1 MEHFAG
7 EHTAGLPVRDGCDA
21 AGAADAA
28 PRCAA
33 VGVSSADGRETER
46 AAASAAAHPAEGTG
60 PVENPPAG
68 AASEAGLTPV
78 ENPLAGAAS
87 EAGLTPVENPLAGAA
102 SEAGVASAENMPA
115 DAVPVAEI
123 RGVVEHGRR
132 LGRELGFPTAN
143 LAVDEALAAEDGV
156 YASLVEV
163 GGVRYRAMSN
173 LGRNPSVG
181 GQPRH
186 LETHLFGFEGSLY
199 GREVRVV
206 LLRKVRD
213 ERRFDTVG
221 ELRAQIARDKEQILN
236 LKMNLK

>member
-33 VGVSSADGRETER
+33 AGVSAADGRETER
-46 AAASAAAHPAEGTG
+46 AAASATPPPAAGTG

-68 AASEAGLTPV
+68 AAPGT
-78 ENPLAGAAS
+78 
-87 EAGLTPVENPLAGAA
+87 
-102 SEAGVASAENMPA
+102 GVASAENMPA
-115 DAVPVAEI
+115 GAAPVAEI

-213 ERRFDTVG
+213 ERRFDTVE
-221 ELRAQIARDKEQILN
+221 ELRAQIARDKEQIMN

>member
-33 VGVSSADGRETER
+33 AGVSAADGRETER
-46 AAASAAAHPAEGTG
+46 AAASATPPPAAGTG
-60 PVENPPAG
+60 LVENPP
-68 AASEAGLTPV
+68 
-78 ENPLAGAAS
+78 
-87 EAGLTPVENPLAGAA
+87 AGAA

-115 DAVPVAEI
+115 GAAPVAEI

-213 ERRFDTVG
+213 ERRFDTVE

>member
-28 PRCAA
+28 LRCAA
-33 VGVSSADGRETER
+33 AGVSAADGRETER
-46 AAASAAAHPAEGTG
+46 AAASATPPPAAGTG
-60 PVENPPAG
+60 PVENPPAGAASGTGLIPVENPPAG

-78 ENPLAGAAS
+78 ENPLAGAA
-87 EAGLTPVENPLAGAA
+87 
-102 SEAGVASAENMPA
+102 
-115 DAVPVAEI
+115 PVAEI

-213 ERRFDTVG
+213 ERRFDTVE
-221 ELRAQIARDKEQILN
+221 ELRAQIARDKEQIMN

>member
-1 MEHFAG
+1 MERFAG

-21 AGAADAA
+21 AGAADAQT
-28 PRCAA
+28 RCAA

-68 AASEAGLTPV
+68 AASE
-78 ENPLAGAAS
+78 E
-87 EAGLTPVENPLAGAA
+87 
-102 SEAGVASAENMPA
+102 GVLSAENMPA

-199 GREVRVV
+199 GCEVRVV

-213 ERRFDTVG
+213 ERRFDTVE
-221 ELRAQIARDKEQILN
+221 ELRAQIARDKEQIMN

>member
-33 VGVSSADGRETER
+33 AGVSAADGRETER
-46 AAASAAAHPAEGTG
+46 AAASATPPPAAGTG

-68 AASEAGLTPV
+68 AASEAG
-78 ENPLAGAAS
+78 
-87 EAGLTPVENPLAGAA
+87 
-102 SEAGVASAENMPA
+102 VASAENMPA
-115 DAVPVAEI
+115 GAAPVAEI

-221 ELRAQIARDKEQILN
+221 ELRAQIARDKEQIMN

>member
-21 AGAADAA
+21 AGAGDAQT
-28 PRCAA
+28 RCAA

-78 ENPLAGAAS
+78 ENPLAGAAP

-102 SEAGVASAENMPA
+102 FEAGVASAENMPA

-213 ERRFDTVG
+213 ERRFDTVE

>member
-33 VGVSSADGRETER
+33 AGVSAADGRETER
-46 AAASAAAHPAEGTG
+46 AAASATPPPAAGTG

-68 AASEAGLTPV
+68 AASEAG
-78 ENPLAGAAS
+78 
-87 EAGLTPVENPLAGAA
+87 
-102 SEAGVASAENMPA
+102 VASAENMPA
-115 DAVPVAEI
+115 GAAPVAEI

-213 ERRFDTVG
+213 ERRFDTVE

>member
-1 MEHFAG
+1 M
-7 EHTAGLPVRDGCDA
+7 
-21 AGAADAA
+21 
-28 PRCAA
+28 
-33 VGVSSADGRETER
+33 
-46 AAASAAAHPAEGTG
+46 
-60 PVENPPAG
+60 
-68 AASEAGLTPV
+68 
-78 ENPLAGAAS
+78 
-87 EAGLTPVENPLAGAA
+87 
-102 SEAGVASAENMPA
+102 
-115 DAVPVAEI
+115 
-123 RGVVEHGRR
+123 VEHGRR

-213 ERRFDTVG
+213 ERRFDTVE
-221 ELRAQIARDKEQILN
+221 ELRAQIARDKEQIMN

>member
-33 VGVSSADGRETER
+33 DGVSAADGRETGR
-46 AAASAAAHPAEGTG
+46 AAASATAHSAAETGFVEKPPAGAASGTG
-60 PVENPPAG
+60 LIPVENPPAG
-68 AASEAGLTPV
+68 AASGT
-78 ENPLAGAAS
+78 
-87 EAGLTPVENPLAGAA
+87 
-102 SEAGVASAENMPA
+102 GVASAENMPA
-115 DAVPVAEI
+115 GAAPVAEI

-221 ELRAQIARDKEQILN
+221 ELRAQIARDKEQIMN

>member
-21 AGAADAA
+21 AGAADAQT
-28 PRCAA
+28 RCAA
-33 VGVSSADGRETER
+33 AGVSSADGRETER
-46 AAASAAAHPAEGTG
+46 AAVSATAPPAAGTG

-68 AASEAGLTPV
+68 AASEAG
-78 ENPLAGAAS
+78 
-87 EAGLTPVENPLAGAA
+87 
-102 SEAGVASAENMPA
+102 VASAENMPA
-115 DAVPVAEI
+115 GAAPVAEI

-199 GREVRVV
+199 EREVRVV

-213 ERRFDTVG
+213 ERRFDTVE

>member
-21 AGAADAA
+21 AGAADAQT
-28 PRCAA
+28 RCAA
-33 VGVSSADGRETER
+33 AGVSAADGRETGR
-46 AAASAAAHPAEGTG
+46 AAVSATAHSAAETG
-60 PVENPPAG
+60 FVEKPPAG
-68 AASEAGLTPV
+68 AASGT
-78 ENPLAGAAS
+78 
-87 EAGLTPVENPLAGAA
+87 
-102 SEAGVASAENMPA
+102 GVASAENMPA

-213 ERRFDTVG
+213 ERRFDTVE

>member
-21 AGAADAA
+21 AGAADAQT
-28 PRCAA
+28 RCAA

-68 AASEAGLTPV
+68 AAPGT
-78 ENPLAGAAS
+78 
-87 EAGLTPVENPLAGAA
+87 
-102 SEAGVASAENMPA
+102 GVASAENMPA
-115 DAVPVAEI
+115 DAAPVAEI

-221 ELRAQIARDKEQILN
+221 ELRAQIARDKEQIMN

>member
-28 PRCAA
+28 CRDASAGVSATAGHTAATEAAEAAEAAGAARCAA
-33 VGVSSADGRETER
+33 AEEGHAADT
-46 AAASAAAHPAEGTG
+46 
-60 PVENPPAG
+60 PAG
-68 AASEAGLTPV
+68 AA
-78 ENPLAGAAS
+78 
-87 EAGLTPVENPLAGAA
+87 
-102 SEAGVASAENMPA
+102 
-115 DAVPVAEI
+115 PVAEI

-163 GGVRYRAMSN
+163 GGVRYLAMSN

-213 ERRFDTVG
+213 ERRFDTVE

>member
-33 VGVSSADGRETER
+33 AGVSAADGRETGR
-46 AAASAAAHPAEGTG
+46 AAVSATAHSAAETG
-60 PVENPPAG
+60 FVEKPP
-68 AASEAGLTPV
+68 
-78 ENPLAGAAS
+78 
-87 EAGLTPVENPLAGAA
+87 AGAA

-115 DAVPVAEI
+115 SAAPVAEI

-213 ERRFDTVG
+213 ERRFDTVE
-221 ELRAQIARDKEQILN
+221 ELRAQIARDKEQIMN

>member
-7 EHTAGLPVRDGCDA
+7 EHTVGLPVRDGCDA

-33 VGVSSADGRETER
+33 AGVSAADGRETER
-46 AAASAAAHPAEGTG
+46 AAASATPPPAAGTG

-68 AASEAGLTPV
+68 AASGT
-78 ENPLAGAAS
+78 
-87 EAGLTPVENPLAGAA
+87 
-102 SEAGVASAENMPA
+102 GVASAENMPA
-115 DAVPVAEI
+115 GAAPVAEI

-213 ERRFDTVG
+213 ERRFDTVE

>member
-7 EHTAGLPVRDGCDA
+7 EHTVGLPVRDGCDA

-33 VGVSSADGRETER
+33 AGVSAADGRETER

-68 AASEAGLTPV
+68 AAPGT
-78 ENPLAGAAS
+78 
-87 EAGLTPVENPLAGAA
+87 
-102 SEAGVASAENMPA
+102 GVASAENMPA
-115 DAVPVAEI
+115 DAAPVAEI

-221 ELRAQIARDKEQILN
+221 ELRAQIARDKEQIMN

>member
-33 VGVSSADGRETER
+33 DGVSAADGRETGR
-46 AAASAAAHPAEGTG
+46 AAVSATAHSAAETGFVEKPPAGAASGTG
-60 PVENPPAG
+60 LIPVENPPAG
-68 AASEAGLTPV
+68 AASE
-78 ENPLAGAAS
+78 
-87 EAGLTPVENPLAGAA
+87 
-102 SEAGVASAENMPA
+102 
-115 DAVPVAEI
+115 AEI

-213 ERRFDTVG
+213 ERRFDTVE

>member
-28 PRCAA
+28 LRCAA
-33 VGVSSADGRETER
+33 AGVSAADGRETER
-46 AAASAAAHPAEGTG
+46 AAASATPPPAAGAG
-60 PVENPPAG
+60 PVENPP
-68 AASEAGLTPV
+68 
-78 ENPLAGAAS
+78 
-87 EAGLTPVENPLAGAA
+87 AGAA

-115 DAVPVAEI
+115 GAAPVAEI

-173 LGRNPSVG
+173 LGSNPSVG

-213 ERRFDTVG
+213 ERRFDTVE

>member
-33 VGVSSADGRETER
+33 DGVSAADGRETGR
-46 AAASAAAHPAEGTG
+46 AAVSATAPPAAGTG
-60 PVENPPAG
+60 FVENPPAG
-68 AASEAGLTPV
+68 AAPE
-78 ENPLAGAAS
+78 E
-87 EAGLTPVENPLAGAA
+87 
-102 SEAGVASAENMPA
+102 GVLSAENMPA

-143 LAVDEALAAEDGV
+143 LAVDEVLAAEDGV

-163 GGVRYRAMSN
+163 GGVCYRAMSN

-213 ERRFDTVG
+213 ERRFDTVE

>member
-1 MEHFAG
+1 M
-7 EHTAGLPVRDGCDA
+7 
-21 AGAADAA
+21 
-28 PRCAA
+28 
-33 VGVSSADGRETER
+33 
-46 AAASAAAHPAEGTG
+46 
-60 PVENPPAG
+60 
-68 AASEAGLTPV
+68 
-78 ENPLAGAAS
+78 
-87 EAGLTPVENPLAGAA
+87 ENPLAGAA

-115 DAVPVAEI
+115 GAAPVAEI

-199 GREVRVV
+199 GREVHVV

>member
-21 AGAADAA
+21 AGAADAT
-28 PRCAA
+28 PRCAGT
-33 VGVSSADGRETER
+33 GVSSADGRETER

-78 ENPLAGAAS
+78 ENPPAGAAS
-87 EAGLTPVENPLAGAA
+87 EAGLIPVENPLAGAA

-213 ERRFDTVG
+213 ERRFDTVE

>member
-7 EHTAGLPVRDGCDA
+7 EHTAGLSVRDGCDA

-33 VGVSSADGRETER
+33 AGVSAADGRETGR
-46 AAASAAAHPAEGTG
+46 AAVSATAHSAAETGFVEKPPAGAASGTG
-60 PVENPPAG
+60 LIPVENPPAD
-68 AASEAGLTPV
+68 AA
-78 ENPLAGAAS
+78 
-87 EAGLTPVENPLAGAA
+87 
-102 SEAGVASAENMPA
+102 
-115 DAVPVAEI
+115 PVAEI

-163 GGVRYRAMSN
+163 GGVCYRAMSN

-213 ERRFDTVG
+213 ERRFDTVE
-221 ELRAQIARDKEQILN
+221 ELRAQIARDKEQIMN

>member
-1 MEHFAG
+1 MGHFAG

-33 VGVSSADGRETER
+33 AGVSAADGRETER
-46 AAASAAAHPAEGTG
+46 AAASATPPPAAGTG

-68 AASEAGLTPV
+68 AAPGT
-78 ENPLAGAAS
+78 
-87 EAGLTPVENPLAGAA
+87 
-102 SEAGVASAENMPA
+102 GVASAENMPA
-115 DAVPVAEI
+115 GAAPVAEI

-221 ELRAQIARDKEQILN
+221 ELRAQIARDKEQIMN

>member
-33 VGVSSADGRETER
+33 AGVSAADGRETER
-46 AAASAAAHPAEGTG
+46 AAASATPPPAAGTG

-68 AASEAGLTPV
+68 AASEAGV
-78 ENPLAGAAS
+78 S
-87 EAGLTPVENPLAGAA
+87 
-102 SEAGVASAENMPA
+102 SAENMPA
-115 DAVPVAEI
+115 DAAPVAEI

-213 ERRFDTVG
+213 ERRFDTVE

>member
-7 EHTAGLPVRDGCDA
+7 EHTVGLPVRDGCDA

-68 AASEAGLTPV
+68 AASGTGLIPV
-78 ENPLAGAAS
+78 ENP
-87 EAGLTPVENPLAGAA
+87 
-102 SEAGVASAENMPA
+102 PA
-115 DAVPVAEI
+115 DAAPVAEI

-213 ERRFDTVG
+213 ERRFDTVE
-221 ELRAQIARDKEQILN
+221 ELRAQIARDKEQIMN

>member
-33 VGVSSADGRETER
+33 AGVSAADGRETGR
-46 AAASAAAHPAEGTG
+46 AAVSATAHSAAETGFVEKPPAGAASGTG
-60 PVENPPAG
+60 LIPVENPPAD
-68 AASEAGLTPV
+68 AA
-78 ENPLAGAAS
+78 
-87 EAGLTPVENPLAGAA
+87 
-102 SEAGVASAENMPA
+102 
-115 DAVPVAEI
+115 PVAEI

-199 GREVRVV
+199 EREVRVV

-213 ERRFDTVG
+213 ERRFDTVE

>member
-33 VGVSSADGRETER
+33 AGVSAADGRETER
-46 AAASAAAHPAEGTG
+46 AAASATPPPAAGTG
-60 PVENPPAG
+60 
-68 AASEAGLTPV
+68 PV
-78 ENPLAGAAS
+78 ENPLAGAAP
-87 EAGLTPVENPLAGAA
+87 GT
-102 SEAGVASAENMPA
+102 GVASAENMPA
-115 DAVPVAEI
+115 DAAPVAEI

-213 ERRFDTVG
+213 ERRFDTVE

>member
-33 VGVSSADGRETER
+33 DGVSAADGRETGR
-46 AAASAAAHPAEGTG
+46 AAVSATAPPAAGTG
-60 PVENPPAG
+60 FVENPPAG
-68 AASEAGLTPV
+68 AASE
-78 ENPLAGAAS
+78 E
-87 EAGLTPVENPLAGAA
+87 
-102 SEAGVASAENMPA
+102 GVLSAENMPA

-163 GGVRYRAMSN
+163 GGVRYSAMSN

-213 ERRFDTVG
+213 ERRFDTVE
-221 ELRAQIARDKEQILN
+221 ELRAQIARDKEQIMN

>member
-1 MEHFAG
+1 M
-7 EHTAGLPVRDGCDA
+7 
-21 AGAADAA
+21 
-28 PRCAA
+28 
-33 VGVSSADGRETER
+33 
-46 AAASAAAHPAEGTG
+46 
-60 PVENPPAG
+60 PAG
-68 AASEAGLTPV
+68 AA
-78 ENPLAGAAS
+78 
-87 EAGLTPVENPLAGAA
+87 
-102 SEAGVASAENMPA
+102 
-115 DAVPVAEI
+115 PVAEI

-213 ERRFDTVG
+213 ERRFDTVE

>member
-21 AGAADAA
+21 AGAADAT
-28 PRCAA
+28 PRCAGT
-33 VGVSSADGRETER
+33 GVSSADGRETER

-102 SEAGVASAENMPA
+102 PGTGVASAENMPA

-213 ERRFDTVG
+213 ERRFDTVE
-221 ELRAQIARDKEQILN
+221 ELRAQIARDKEQIMN

>member
-33 VGVSSADGRETER
+33 AGVSAADGRETGR
-46 AAASAAAHPAEGTG
+46 AAVSATAHSAAETG
-60 PVENPPAG
+60 FVENPPAD
-68 AASEAGLTPV
+68 AA
-78 ENPLAGAAS
+78 
-87 EAGLTPVENPLAGAA
+87 
-102 SEAGVASAENMPA
+102 
-115 DAVPVAEI
+115 PVAEI

-199 GREVRVV
+199 EREVRVV

-213 ERRFDTVG
+213 ERRFDTVE

>member
-33 VGVSSADGRETER
+33 AGVSAADGRETGR
-46 AAASAAAHPAEGTG
+46 AAVSATAHSAAETG
-60 PVENPPAG
+60 FVEKPPAG
-68 AASEAGLTPV
+68 AASGT
-78 ENPLAGAAS
+78 
-87 EAGLTPVENPLAGAA
+87 
-102 SEAGVASAENMPA
+102 GVASAENMPA
-115 DAVPVAEI
+115 GAAPVAEI

-221 ELRAQIARDKEQILN
+221 ELRAQIARDKEQIMN

>member
-33 VGVSSADGRETER
+33 DGVSAADGRETGR
-46 AAASAAAHPAEGTG
+46 AAVSATAPPAAGTG
-60 PVENPPAG
+60 FVENPP
-68 AASEAGLTPV
+68 
-78 ENPLAGAAS
+78 
-87 EAGLTPVENPLAGAA
+87 AGAA

-115 DAVPVAEI
+115 GAAPVAEI

-221 ELRAQIARDKEQILN
+221 ELRAQIARDKEQIMN

>member
-33 VGVSSADGRETER
+33 DGVSAADGRETGR
-46 AAASAAAHPAEGTG
+46 AAVSATAPPAAGTG
-60 PVENPPAG
+60 FVENPPAG
-68 AASEAGLTPV
+68 AASE
-78 ENPLAGAAS
+78 E
-87 EAGLTPVENPLAGAA
+87 
-102 SEAGVASAENMPA
+102 GVLSAENMPA

-143 LAVDEALAAEDGV
+143 LAVDEALVAEDGV

-213 ERRFDTVG
+213 ERRFDTVE
-221 ELRAQIARDKEQILN
+221 ELRAQIARDKEQIMN

>member
-33 VGVSSADGRETER
+33 AGVSSADGRETER

-60 PVENPPAG
+60 PVENPP
-68 AASEAGLTPV
+68 
-78 ENPLAGAAS
+78 
-87 EAGLTPVENPLAGAA
+87 AGAA

>member
-33 VGVSSADGRETER
+33 AGVSAADGRETER
-46 AAASAAAHPAEGTG
+46 AAASATPPPAAGTG
-60 PVENPPAG
+60 
-68 AASEAGLTPV
+68 PV
-78 ENPLAGAAS
+78 ENPLAGAAP
-87 EAGLTPVENPLAGAA
+87 GT
-102 SEAGVASAENMPA
+102 GVASAENMPA
-115 DAVPVAEI
+115 DAAPVAEI

-213 ERRFDTVG
+213 ERRFDTVE
-221 ELRAQIARDKEQILN
+221 ELRAQIARDKEQIMN

>member
-33 VGVSSADGRETER
+33 AGVSAADGRKTER
-46 AAASAAAHPAEGTG
+46 AAASATAHSAAETGFVEKPPAGAASGTG
-60 PVENPPAG
+60 LIPVENPPAD
-68 AASEAGLTPV
+68 AA
-78 ENPLAGAAS
+78 
-87 EAGLTPVENPLAGAA
+87 
-102 SEAGVASAENMPA
+102 
-115 DAVPVAEI
+115 PVAEI

-163 GGVRYRAMSN
+163 GGVCYRAMSN

-213 ERRFDTVG
+213 ERRFDTVE
-221 ELRAQIARDKEQILN
+221 ELRAQIARDKEQIMN